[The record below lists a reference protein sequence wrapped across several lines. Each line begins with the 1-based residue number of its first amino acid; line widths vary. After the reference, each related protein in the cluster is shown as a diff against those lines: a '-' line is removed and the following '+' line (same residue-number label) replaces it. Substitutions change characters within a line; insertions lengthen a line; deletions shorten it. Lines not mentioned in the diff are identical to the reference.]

1 MISWWNTI
9 INWVI
14 FGIIY
19 WISNWKGSD
28 KNWGSLIKA
37 KAFYNAYS
45 HALNTQRIELNP
57 KIFRINLLTVVGESE
72 KIEETSL
79 PFIDIVLGGEGFC
92 IVSQVINES
101 NGLNVALE
109 QRKQMEK
116 FFAEHHNIFYE
127 TVMASS
133 SIDALTR
140 QMLTLGVGA
149 FRPNTVFLNI
159 DGISSTEVHEMT
171 MEILKAKYGLIL
183 ATRPH
188 DINNTS
194 NYIDIYWLSDEGGLT
209 VLAGYIIAK
218 TMKKKIRIITVA
230 YTGNGDTVEESVF
243 RTKKLCEKFRID
255 CEVVGMELSEKK
267 KKPSAFSTAYWENMT
282 HKSA

>member
-1 MISWWNTI
+1 
-9 INWVI
+9 
-14 FGIIY
+14 
-19 WISNWKGSD
+19 
-28 KNWGSLIKA
+28 
-37 KAFYNAYS
+37 
-45 HALNTQRIELNP
+45 
-57 KIFRINLLTVVGESE
+57 
-72 KIEETSL
+72 
-79 PFIDIVLGGEGFC
+79 
-92 IVSQVINES
+92 
-101 NGLNVALE
+101 
-109 QRKQMEK
+109 MEK

-140 QMLTLGVGA
+140 QMLTSGVGA
-149 FRPNTVFLNI
+149 FRQNTVFLNI
-159 DGISSTEVHEMT
+159 DGRSSTEVHEMT

-194 NYIDIYWLSDEGGLT
+194 NYTDIYWLSDEGGLT

-267 KKPSAFSTAYWENMT
+267 KKPSAFSTAYWENIT
-282 HKSA
+282 HKSAYDHAFTRFLLFSDMIREFSSSSCLVISTLFVPTDDMDAQIYCDILRLIANIPPAFCFVRGNGENVLSWKA